1 MLHGPDAM
9 VGVYEYTCQGS
20 PLRKFGARE
29 FHYFSTK
36 PDSEKSCEDLAG
48 LYLPEASGQ
57 TT

>member
-9 VGVYEYTCQGS
+9 VGVYEYTSQGS
-20 PLRKFGARE
+20 PLRKFVARE

-36 PDSEKSCEDLAG
+36 PDPEESCEDLAG
-48 LYLPEASGQ
+48 LCLPEASGQ